1 MVRFMRRLPYLN
13 GVRAFEAAAR
23 TGSFAAAGAEL
34 NVTPAAISRMVRLL
48 EDRLGVGLFE
58 RGANRLTLTAAG
70 RAYQVGLTPILDGL
84 AYLTDQVKN
93 RTERR
98 VLTVGVGPT
107 FAIRWLIPRLADFGA
122 IAPDID
128 VRITT
133 GGAAAPFADD
143 WTCGIKLGDGKW
155 PGLTAEQLFGADL
168 IPVCA
173 PQLAEKLTSPGQLSG
188 AVLLRVAHASA
199 DWPLWL
205 EAAGLSGFA
214 AKGPIFEYYGQA
226 LQAATDG
233 LGVAIGIRPYID
245 DDLKAGR
252 LVAPFDLSVPKGSGW
267 YLIFREFRREEPA
280 FAAFHDWI
288 GRIVREPVRTA
299 RQQG

>member
-1 MVRFMRRLPYLN
+1 MRRLPYLN

-23 TGSFAAAGAEL
+23 TGSFAGAGAEL

-168 IPVCA
+168 TPVCA
-173 PQLAEKLTSPGQLSG
+173 PPLAEALTSPSQLKG
-188 AVLLRVAHASA
+188 AVLLRVAHASE

-205 EAAGLSGFA
+205 EAAGLSGLA

-267 YLIFREFRREEPA
+267 YLIFRESRRKEPS

-288 GRIVREPVRTA
+288 GRVVREPVQTA
-299 RQQG
+299 RQKK